1 MRRSSRS
8 CARSQYRSSSSC
20 ATSKKEE
27 LVARLGDALSNAEQP
42 VEKRNFSKAEV
53 LKMLDLP
60 EMQNLLCQKRLR
72 WVGHALRRKD
82 GDLPKDTVMQELAR
96 KSSTWTA
103 CVLSDVEAL
112 SIGGVVASE
121 REASD
126 RESALAASRYIV
138 TVVWREPSRN
148 LGLGFSSVPPASKMQ
163 PRASAA
169 WNVRQLCWLERA
181 MGRAQCN
188 YTACSRGLPRHNRNR

>member
-1 MRRSSRS
+1 MGWKAPALKGTVRTAQPKSGGCGGGLGLPAVRQRLRLWRQRSALARKRVRRSSRS

-60 EMQNLLCQKRLR
+60 EMQNLLRQKRLR

-82 GDLPKDTVMQELAR
+82 GDLSKDTVKQELTR

-103 CVLSDVEAL
+103 CVLSDMEAL
-112 SIGGVVASE
+112 NIGSVVASE
-121 REASD
+121 REAN
-126 RESALAASRYIV
+126 RESALAASRY
-138 TVVWREPSRN
+138 
-148 LGLGFSSVPPASKMQ
+148 
-163 PRASAA
+163 
-169 WNVRQLCWLERA
+169 
-181 MGRAQCN
+181 
-188 YTACSRGLPRHNRNR
+188 